1 MSDDR
6 RIRGIGQPW

>member
-6 RIRGIGQPW
+6 TIRGIGQPW